1 MVGECGLDEREA
13 ALVTFRR
20 LACLYKARE
29 LRVQQRWEMARWAVW
44 QLSLPHYKKGQAPH
58 TPQEFMPLPWEEAKR
73 QQELEQSLAE
83 WQPAT
88 ASEMGILDDIF
99 YKDNNG

>member
-1 MVGECGLDEREA
+1 MDEREA

-20 LACLYKARE
+20 LACLYKARD

-44 QLSLPHYKKGQAPH
+44 QLSLPHYKKGQAPK
-58 TPQEFMPLPWEEAKR
+58 TPEDFMPLPWEQERR
-73 QQELEQSLAE
+73 QREMEQSLAE

-88 ASEMGILDDIF
+88 GAEMGILDNIF
-99 YKDNNG
+99 NKVTNG